1 VVAFLGLQK
10 EENAETRML
19 LLDVLGLFRTGEVN
33 NVARNAAGMLESL
46 LRMEPELKTPRT
58 SMKRLRGEDEDP
70 VEADAQDRALA
81 KVVKRIVVSTCF
93 THTKATP
100 KKTGLT
106 LFPSRS
112 AQTGRPA
119 ALRTSAGTQP
129 AVAAAPV
136 PDSGHPFRANPFS
149 PSSASAPYSEPSPF
163 SFGAALGLGE
173 GGLGGGAIDEGYDPT
188 ERYPLQ
194 LGFASDFQFLNDLG
208 PRTGAENFLMQYG
221 LGSM

>member
-1 VVAFLGLQK
+1 VAFLGLQK

-93 THTKATP
+93 SPIP
-100 KKTGLT
+100 K
-106 LFPSRS
+106 
-112 AQTGRPA
+112 RP
-119 ALRTSAGTQP
+119 
-129 AVAAAPV
+129 
-136 PDSGHPFRANPFS
+136 
-149 PSSASAPYSEPSPF
+149 
-163 SFGAALGLGE
+163 
-173 GGLGGGAIDEGYDPT
+173 
-188 ERYPLQ
+188 
-194 LGFASDFQFLNDLG
+194 
-208 PRTGAENFLMQYG
+208 
-221 LGSM
+221 